1 MNTPPSNTFQLH
13 LSEPGTNR
21 PDNSVLTPYALEKGD
36 QDDSHPVVFRRR
48 VVTVNMDSDSV
59 STIQMREMMRQFIE
73 GSRKVLLD
81 KLFWGSPTDPS
92 VLDQITHSYG
102 GSEISRFEVTDSVV
116 DGDLYKTLW
125 AEFTIKDHG
134 STHPVIQAVLSGIP
148 FKLELYPVELTT
160 AVEDPCHS
168 TQIHRYRSLDH
179 YVVLADF
186 DHTAHTYRTRF
197 EGPDKD
203 GWYTGVVGAVC
214 HGANNLSLQSVKQ
227 TLENPES
234 DVNQRLAG
242 EGLFGEWGSI
252 DFSQYQSNSDAISRT
267 VTIKPKNI
275 AIQIGQLWL
284 DESYGQN
291 RREVYNQEMA
301 AIMGKVRPY
310 GPYADMAEQVLNGAV
325 PGRVTF
331 RSLTYKDD
339 TNHPYHSHESRL
351 VKLITCDIKPINLD

>member
-134 STHPVIQAVLSGIP
+134 STHHVIQAVLSGIP
-148 FKLELYPVELTT
+148 FKLELYPVELTI

-186 DHTAHTYRTRF
+186 DHLPVS
-197 EGPDKD
+197 ED
-203 GWYTGVVGAVC
+203 
-214 HGANNLSLQSVKQ
+214 
-227 TLENPES
+227 
-234 DVNQRLAG
+234 
-242 EGLFGEWGSI
+242 
-252 DFSQYQSNSDAISRT
+252 T
-267 VTIKPKNI
+267 VTPAVRQMAGGNFEPFFDLISAALKQLSNRDYQKFDEKYVKLLIIAYAVQSEIFFVQSERETTAGGYIDLELSIQPKNLHRPHFQYVFEI
-275 AIQIGQLWL
+275 KYLKKENEHLLTEKQEEAENQLNNYL
-284 DESYGQN
+284 ASDTILKNAAKLRAFSLVVVKDEMFLK
-291 RREVYNQEMA
+291 E
-301 AIMGKVRPY
+301 I
-310 GPYADMAEQVLNGAV
+310 L
-325 PGRVTF
+325 
-331 RSLTYKDD
+331 
-339 TNHPYHSHESRL
+339 
-351 VKLITCDIKPINLD
+351 